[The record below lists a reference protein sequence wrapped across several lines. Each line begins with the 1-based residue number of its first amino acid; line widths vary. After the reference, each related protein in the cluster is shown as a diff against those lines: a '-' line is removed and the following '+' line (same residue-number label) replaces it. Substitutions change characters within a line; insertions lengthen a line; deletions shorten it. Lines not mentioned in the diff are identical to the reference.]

1 MTEVF
6 FEISINLIET
16 LITTDFITR
25 YLGVKHKSAKSNIG
39 FMFCWIVSFIEL
51 CVINSIVEFETLGVY
66 IPIIIYFVY
75 AMLCLKGGMWLKLW
89 MAILAQLIVYVI
101 AITTNLI
108 ICYIIGYDPNDMI
121 TVFNSTRIIGVIM
134 TKIIHFYTTRVIL
147 KRKYKNPLD
156 NPKGLMLV
164 FIPMVS
170 LVSLGALMKAAMYN
184 SEIKLYIL
192 IGMACIVLADIMTYY
207 FFIIINREYENT
219 IKSKLLAQQNENLK
233 NKIADNEAF
242 VNEMKTVRHD
252 IKHQL
257 FTILKYI
264 DDEKDAEAKEYIG
277 VLTNNYLPHILSYI
291 DTGNTVFDSIVNA
304 KIAVCNQKHIFM
316 EVNIKNGTDLHI
328 SPAEI
333 AVMFGNLLDNAIEA
347 AWFTDDKRITL
358 DIHTNENYLIISVK
372 NSIKSSV
379 LQTNEELV
387 TSKNDKELH
396 GIGIKSVKNIVNKY
410 NGMIQFYEEENQ
422 FCCHIMIAR
431 NE

>member
-147 KRKYKNPLD
+147 KTKYKNPLD
-156 NPKGLMLV
+156 NHKGLMLV

-291 DTGNTVFDSIVNA
+291 DTGNKVFDSIVNA

-358 DIHTNENYLIISVK
+358 DIHANENYLIISVK

-422 FCCHIMIAR
+422 FCCHIMIAI

>member
-156 NPKGLMLV
+156 NHKGLMLV

-264 DDEKDAEAKEYIG
+264 DDEKEAEAKEYIG

-422 FCCHIMIAR
+422 FCCHIMIAI

>member
-1 MTEVF
+1 MIEII
-6 FEISINLIET
+6 FETGINLIET
-16 LITTDFITR
+16 LITTDFVTR

-39 FMFCWIVSFIEL
+39 FMFCWIISFIEL
-51 CVINSIVEFETLGVY
+51 CVINSIVEFETLGAY

-108 ICYIIGYDPNDMI
+108 ISYIIGYDPNDMI
-121 TVFNSTRIIGVIM
+121 TVFNSTRIIGVII
-134 TKIIHFYTTRVIL
+134 TKVILFYTTRMIL
-147 KRKYKNPLD
+147 KTKYKNPI
-156 NPKGLMLV
+156 NNHKGLMLI
-164 FIPMVS
+164 FIPTISVI
-170 LVSLGALMKAAMYN
+170 SLGALMKATMYN

-207 FFIIINREYENT
+207 FFVVINREYENT
-219 IKSKLLAQQNENLK
+219 MKATLLEQQNENLK
-233 NKIADNEAF
+233 NNITDNEAF

-264 DDEKDAEAKEYIG
+264 DDNKTDEAKEYIG

-291 DTGNTVFDSIVNA
+291 ETGNTAFDAVVNA

-316 EVNIKNGTDLHI
+316 EVNVKKGTHFQLSSSD
-328 SPAEI
+328 I
-333 AVMFGNLLDNAIEA
+333 AVLFGNLLDNAIEA
-347 AWFTDDKRITL
+347 AQFTDEKRITL
-358 DIHTNENYLIISVK
+358 DIQNNESYFIISVK
-372 NSIKSSV
+372 NSIKSTV
-379 LQTNEELV
+379 LQTNADLI
-387 TSKNDKELH
+387 TSKNDKALH
-396 GIGIKSVKNIVNKY
+396 GIGIKSIKNIVNKN

-422 FCCHIMIAR
+422 FCCHIMVAL

>member
-1 MTEVF
+1 MIEII
-6 FEISINLIET
+6 FETGINLIET
-16 LITTDFITR
+16 LITTDFVTR

-39 FMFCWIVSFIEL
+39 FMFCWIISFIEL
-51 CVINSIVEFETLGVY
+51 CVINSIVEFETLGAY

-108 ICYIIGYDPNDMI
+108 ISYIIGYDPNDMI
-121 TVFNSTRIIGVIM
+121 TVFNSTRIIGVII
-134 TKIIHFYTTRVIL
+134 TKVILFYTTRMIL
-147 KRKYKNPLD
+147 KTKYKNPI
-156 NPKGLMLV
+156 NNHKGLMLI
-164 FIPMVS
+164 FIPTISVI
-170 LVSLGALMKAAMYN
+170 SLGALMKATMYN

-207 FFIIINREYENT
+207 FFVVINREYENT
-219 IKSKLLAQQNENLK
+219 MKATLLEQQNENLK
-233 NKIADNEAF
+233 NNITDNEAF

-264 DDEKDAEAKEYIG
+264 DDNKTDEAKEYIG

-291 DTGNTVFDSIVNA
+291 DTGNTAFDAVVNA

-316 EVNIKNGTDLHI
+316 EVNVKKGTHFQLSSSD
-328 SPAEI
+328 I
-333 AVMFGNLLDNAIEA
+333 AVLFGNLLDNAIEA
-347 AWFTDDKRITL
+347 AQFTDEKRITL
-358 DIHTNENYLIISVK
+358 DIQTNGSYLIISVK
-372 NSIKSSV
+372 NSIKSTV
-379 LQTNEELV
+379 LQTNADLI
-387 TSKNDKELH
+387 TSKNDKALH
-396 GIGIKSVKNIVNKY
+396 GIGIKSIKNIVNKN

-422 FCCHIMIAR
+422 FCCHIMVAL

>member
-1 MTEVF
+1 MIEII
-6 FEISINLIET
+6 FETGINLIET
-16 LITTDFITR
+16 LITTDFVTR

-39 FMFCWIVSFIEL
+39 FMFCWIISFIEL
-51 CVINSIVEFETLGVY
+51 CVINSIVEFETLGAY

-121 TVFNSTRIIGVIM
+121 TVFNSTRIIGVII
-134 TKIIHFYTTRVIL
+134 TKVILFYTTRMIL
-147 KRKYKNPLD
+147 KTKYKNPI
-156 NPKGLMLV
+156 NNHKGLMLIFMSTISV
-164 FIPMVS
+164 I
-170 LVSLGALMKAAMYN
+170 SLGALMKATMYN

-207 FFIIINREYENT
+207 FFVVINREYENT
-219 IKSKLLAQQNENLK
+219 MKATLLEQQNENLK
-233 NKIADNEAF
+233 NNITDNEAF

-264 DDEKDAEAKEYIG
+264 DDNKTDEAKEYIG

-291 DTGNTVFDSIVNA
+291 ETGNTAFDAVVNA

-316 EVNIKNGTDLHI
+316 EVNVKKGTHFQLSSSD
-328 SPAEI
+328 I
-333 AVMFGNLLDNAIEA
+333 AVLFGNLLDNAIEA
-347 AWFTDDKRITL
+347 AQFTDEKRITL
-358 DIHTNENYLIISVK
+358 DIQNNESYFIISVK
-372 NSIKSSV
+372 NSIKSTV
-379 LQTNEELV
+379 LQTNADLI
-387 TSKNDKELH
+387 TSKNDKALH
-396 GIGIKSVKNIVNKY
+396 GIGIKSIKNIVNKN

-422 FCCHIMIAR
+422 FCCHIMMAL

>member
-1 MTEVF
+1 MIEII
-6 FEISINLIET
+6 FETGINLIET
-16 LITTDFITR
+16 LITTDFVTR

-39 FMFCWIVSFIEL
+39 FMFCWIISFIEL
-51 CVINSIVEFETLGVY
+51 CVINSIVEFETLGAY

-108 ICYIIGYDPNDMI
+108 ISYIIGYDPNDMI
-121 TVFNSTRIIGVIM
+121 TVFNSTRIIGVII
-134 TKIIHFYTTRVIL
+134 TKVILFYTTRMIL
-147 KRKYKNPLD
+147 KTKYKNPI
-156 NPKGLMLV
+156 NNHKGLMLI
-164 FIPMVS
+164 FIPTISVI
-170 LVSLGALMKAAMYN
+170 SLGALMKATMYN

-207 FFIIINREYENT
+207 FFVVINREYENT
-219 IKSKLLAQQNENLK
+219 MKATLLEQQNENLK
-233 NKIADNEAF
+233 NNITDNEAF

-264 DDEKDAEAKEYIG
+264 DDNKTDEAKEYIG

-291 DTGNTVFDSIVNA
+291 ETGNTAFDAVVNA

-316 EVNIKNGTDLHI
+316 EVNVKKGTHFQI

-333 AVMFGNLLDNAIEA
+333 AVLFGNLLDNAIEA
-347 AWFTDDKRITL
+347 AQFTDEKRITL
-358 DIHTNENYLIISVK
+358 DIQTNGSYLIISVK
-372 NSIKSSV
+372 NSIKSTV
-379 LQTNEELV
+379 LQTNADLI
-387 TSKNDKELH
+387 TSKNDKALH
-396 GIGIKSVKNIVNKY
+396 GIGIKSIKNIVNKN

-422 FCCHIMIAR
+422 FCCHIMVAL

>member
-25 YLGVKHKSAKSNIG
+25 YLGVKHKSAISNIG

-66 IPIIIYFVY
+66 IPIIIYYVY

-108 ICYIIGYDPNDMI
+108 ICYIIGYGPNDMI

-147 KRKYKNPLD
+147 KTKYKNPLD
-156 NPKGLMLV
+156 NHKGLMLV

-291 DTGNTVFDSIVNA
+291 DTGNKVFDSIVNA

-358 DIHTNENYLIISVK
+358 DIHANENYLIISVK

-422 FCCHIMIAR
+422 FCCHIMIAI

>member
-1 MTEVF
+1 MIEII
-6 FEISINLIET
+6 FETGINLIET
-16 LITTDFITR
+16 LITTDFVTR

-39 FMFCWIVSFIEL
+39 FMFCWIISFIEL
-51 CVINSIVEFETLGVY
+51 CVINSIVEFETLGAY

-108 ICYIIGYDPNDMI
+108 ISYIIGYDPNDMI
-121 TVFNSTRIIGVIM
+121 TVFNSTRIIGVII
-134 TKIIHFYTTRVIL
+134 TKVILFYTTRMIL
-147 KRKYKNPLD
+147 KTKYKNPI
-156 NPKGLMLV
+156 NNHKGLMLI
-164 FIPMVS
+164 FIPTISVI
-170 LVSLGALMKAAMYN
+170 SLGALMKATMYN

-207 FFIIINREYENT
+207 FFVVINREYENT
-219 IKSKLLAQQNENLK
+219 MKATLLEQQNENLK
-233 NKIADNEAF
+233 NNITDNEAF

-264 DDEKDAEAKEYIG
+264 DDNKTDEAKEYIG

-291 DTGNTVFDSIVNA
+291 DTGNTAFDAVVNA

-316 EVNIKNGTDLHI
+316 EVNVKKGTHFQLSSSD
-328 SPAEI
+328 I
-333 AVMFGNLLDNAIEA
+333 AVLFGNLLDNAIEA
-347 AWFTDDKRITL
+347 AQFTDEKRITL
-358 DIHTNENYLIISVK
+358 DIQNNESYFIISVK
-372 NSIKSSV
+372 NSIKSTV
-379 LQTNEELV
+379 LQTNADLI
-387 TSKNDKELH
+387 TSKNDKALH
-396 GIGIKSVKNIVNKY
+396 GIGIKSIKNIVNKN

-422 FCCHIMIAR
+422 FCCHIMVAL

>member
-1 MTEVF
+1 MTEII
-6 FEISINLIET
+6 FETGINLIET

-156 NPKGLMLV
+156 NHKGLMLV

-170 LVSLGALMKAAMYN
+170 LVSLGALMKAAMYD
-184 SEIKLYIL
+184 SEIKFYIL
-192 IGMACIVLADIMTYY
+192 IGMGGIVLADIITYY
-207 FFIIINREYENT
+207 FFTVINKEYENNL
-219 IKSKLLAQQNENLK
+219 KAKLLEQQNENLK
-233 NKIADNEAF
+233 NNIDDNEAF
-242 VNEMKTVRHD
+242 VNEMKAVRHD

-257 FTILKYI
+257 LTILKYI
-264 DDEKDAEAKEYIG
+264 DDNKTDEAKEYIW

-291 DTGNTVFDSIVNA
+291 DTGNTVFDAVVNS
-304 KIAVCNQKHIFM
+304 KIAICNQKHIFM
-316 EVNIKNGTDLHI
+316 EVNIKNGTDFQL
-328 SPAEI
+328 SQTEI
-333 AVMFGNLLDNAIEA
+333 AILFGNLLDNAIEA
-347 AWFTDDKRITL
+347 AEFTDEKRITL
-358 DIHTNENYLIISVK
+358 DIRTNEGYLIISVK

-379 LQTNEELV
+379 LHTNEELT
-387 TSKNDKELH
+387 TSKSDKKLH
-396 GIGIKSVKNIVNKY
+396 GIGIKSIKGVVNKH

-422 FCCHIMIAR
+422 FCCHIMITI

>member
-1 MTEVF
+1 MIEII
-6 FEISINLIET
+6 FETGINLIET
-16 LITTDFITR
+16 LITTDFVTR

-39 FMFCWIVSFIEL
+39 FMFCWIISFIEL
-51 CVINSIVEFETLGVY
+51 CVINSIVEFETLGGY

-121 TVFNSTRIIGVIM
+121 TVFNSTRIIGVII
-134 TKIIHFYTTRVIL
+134 TKVILFYTTRMIL
-147 KRKYKNPLD
+147 KTKYKNPI
-156 NPKGLMLV
+156 NNHKGLMLI
-164 FIPMVS
+164 FIPTISVI
-170 LVSLGALMKAAMYN
+170 SLGALMKATMYN

-207 FFIIINREYENT
+207 FFVVINREYENT
-219 IKSKLLAQQNENLK
+219 MKATLLEQQNENLK
-233 NKIADNEAF
+233 NNITDNEAF

-264 DDEKDAEAKEYIG
+264 DDNKTDEAKEYIG

-291 DTGNTVFDSIVNA
+291 ETGNTAFDAVVNA

-316 EVNIKNGTDLHI
+316 EVNVKKGTHFQLSSSD
-328 SPAEI
+328 I
-333 AVMFGNLLDNAIEA
+333 AVLFGNLLDNAIEA
-347 AWFTDDKRITL
+347 AQFTDEKRITL
-358 DIHTNENYLIISVK
+358 DIQNNESYFIISVK
-372 NSIKSSV
+372 NSIKSTV
-379 LQTNEELV
+379 LQTNADLI
-387 TSKNDKELH
+387 TSKNDKALH
-396 GIGIKSVKNIVNKY
+396 GIGIKSIKNIVNKN

-422 FCCHIMIAR
+422 FCCHIMVAL